1 MKTGTD
7 LLLGYYKTKYQ
18 KQEITEEQL
27 LQMVEDKIITEEE
40 KQYIMF
46 QESSVDVDYK
56 EYYEIT
62 KKAILEG

>member
-27 LQMVEDKIITEEE
+27 LQMVENKIITEEE
-40 KQYIMF
+40 KQYITL
-46 QESSVDVDYK
+46 QEPSIDTDYK